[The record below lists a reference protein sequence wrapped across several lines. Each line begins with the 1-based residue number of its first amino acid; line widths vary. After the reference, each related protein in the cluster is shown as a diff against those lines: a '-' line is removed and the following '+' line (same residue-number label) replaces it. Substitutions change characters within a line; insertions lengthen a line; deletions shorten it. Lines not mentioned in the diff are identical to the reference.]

1 MCHIPYEIG
10 ESHMYVVYYYENKNQ
25 LLNQLLKRVPTVGEN
40 LTIKGRKAKVT
51 RVNSIDERKFQV
63 QVTLEPIQ
71 KAKISLEDLKKR
83 RR

>member
-1 MCHIPYEIG
+1 
-10 ESHMYVVYYYENKNQ
+10 MYVVYYYENKNQ

>member
-1 MCHIPYEIG
+1 MHYIPYEIG

-25 LLNQLLKRVPTVGEN
+25 LLNQLLKRVQTVGED

-51 RVNSIDERKFQV
+51 SVNSIDERKYNV
-63 QVTLEPIQ
+63 HVTLAPIQ
-71 KAKISLEDLKKR
+71 KNKITLEDLKKR